1 MTLDLLHQVKGDIDQ
16 CITCADIEANGI
28 AEMDD
33 HRVFLW
39 DNLSAHH
46 SAYVHETVTNCAGP
60 RRFSIVPRP
69 QYHPKFGPIEYKI
82 CEVTSRIKL
91 KKEADWDM
99 DDLEQQIMDI
109 AMDIGP
115 FETTFLHCGY
125 QR

>member
-1 MTLDLLHQVKGDIDQ
+1 MT
-16 CITCADIEANGI
+16 N
-28 AEMDD
+28 
-33 HRVFLW
+33 R
-39 DNLSAHH
+39 
-46 SAYVHETVTNCAGP
+46 AGP
-60 RRFSIVPRP
+60 HRFSIVPRP

-91 KKEADWDM
+91 KKEVDWDM

>member
-1 MTLDLLHQVKGDIDQ
+1 LTLDLLHQVKGDIDQ

-28 AEMDD
+28 AETDD

-46 SAYVHETVTNCAGP
+46 SAYMHETVTNCAGP

-82 CEVTSRIKL
+82 CEVTLRIKL
-91 KKEADWDM
+91 KKEGDM
-99 DDLEQQIMDI
+99 DDLEQQIMNI

>member
-1 MTLDLLHQVKGDIDQ
+1 M
-16 CITCADIEANGI
+16 
-28 AEMDD
+28 
-33 HRVFLW
+33 
-39 DNLSAHH
+39 
-46 SAYVHETVTNCAGP
+46 HETVTNCAGP

-82 CEVTSRIKL
+82 CKVTSRIKL
-91 KKEADWDM
+91 KKKADWDM

-115 FETTFLHCGY
+115 FETTFLHCRY

>member
-1 MTLDLLHQVKGDIDQ
+1 M
-16 CITCADIEANGI
+16 
-28 AEMDD
+28 
-33 HRVFLW
+33 
-39 DNLSAHH
+39 
-46 SAYVHETVTNCAGP
+46 HETVTNRAGP
-60 RRFSIVPRP
+60 CRSSIVPRP

-82 CEVTSRIKL
+82 CEVALRIKL